1 MPKKRLAYYYDT
13 ETCTYHRYKPSA
25 KDYFK
30 QFGVLAFIGGL
41 VGFITV
47 QFFSTYYKDNQSTL
61 LVQERDT
68 LKTRIAMMHDR
79 LDLHEE
85 HLGELLEKDNG
96 VYLPIVGGEKI
107 SETNWQAGAG
117 GSELFD
123 PNRNDVATTLWIRTQ
138 KLQHQTEVL
147 RNSLVNVKKRMN
159 AKEVE
164 LKNVP
169 SIMPVNGTLISG
181 FGNRRH
187 PVGGHVKFHEGL
199 DFACD
204 VGTPLYATGDGVV
217 TNDTYGESGYGIHV
231 DIDHGNGYQT
241 KFAHMSVSK
250 VKVGQRVTRGQL
262 IGLSGNTGLSTGPHL
277 HYEIMFNGTKIDPV
291 DFFYMDLSPQEYRRL
306 SLDPGK
312 VTKEAIKKKLEAP
325 SMD

>member
-1 MPKKRLAYYYDT
+1 MPGKKLAYYYDT
-13 ETCTYHRYKPSA
+13 ETCTYHRAKPSV
-25 KDYFK
+25 KDYMK
-30 QFGVLAFIGGL
+30 QIAVLAVIAVI
-41 VGFITV
+41 VGFVTSEFVKRYFSDTQTV
-47 QFFSTYYKDNQSTL
+47 L
-61 LVQERDT
+61 MAQERDT
-68 LKTRIAMMHDR
+68 LKGRIAMMHDR

-85 HLGELLEKDNG
+85 RLGELLDKDNG

-107 SETNWQAGAG
+107 SDTKWQAGAG

-123 PNRNDVATTLWIRTQ
+123 PNRNDVATMLWIRTQ
-138 KLQHQTEVL
+138 KLQHQAEVL
-147 RNSLVNVKKRMN
+147 RSSLDNVKSRMN

-169 SIMPVNGTLISG
+169 SIMPVNATLISG
-181 FGNRRH
+181 FGTRRH
-187 PVGGHVKFHEGL
+187 PITGHMKFHEGL

-217 TNDTYGESGYGIHV
+217 TNDDYGQSGYGIHI

-241 KFAHMSVSK
+241 KFAHMSQVK
-250 VKVGQRVTRGQL
+250 VHVGQRVTRGQL
-262 IGLSGNTGLSTGPHL
+262 IGYSGNTGLSSGPHL
-277 HYEIMFNGTKIDPV
+277 HYEIMFKGTKIDPV

>member
-13 ETCTYHRYKPSA
+13 ETCTYHRAKPSVKDFA
-25 KDYFK
+25 KQIAVVAVIGVFVSFVTAEFFKTYFTDT
-30 QFGVLAFIGGL
+30 Q
-41 VGFITV
+41 T
-47 QFFSTYYKDNQSTL
+47 TL
-61 LVQERDT
+61 LAQERDT

-79 LDLHEE
+79 LDNHEE
-85 HLGELLEKDNG
+85 NLGTLLEKDNG
-96 VYLPIVGGEKI
+96 VYLPIVGAEKI

-123 PNRNDVATTLWIRTQ
+123 PNRNDIATTLWIRTQ

-147 RNSLVNVKKRMN
+147 RASLANVKTRIN

-169 SIMPVNGTLISG
+169 SIMPVNATLISG

-187 PVGGHVKFHEGL
+187 PVSGHMKFHEGL

-204 VGTPLYATGDGVV
+204 VGTPLYATGDGIV
-217 TNDTYGESGYGIHV
+217 TNNGYGESGYGIHV

-241 KFAHMSVSK
+241 KFAHMSDAK
-250 VKVGQRVTRGQL
+250 VAVGQRVTRGQL
-262 IGLSGNTGLSTGPHL
+262 IGYSGNTGLSTGPHL
-277 HYEIMFNGTKIDPV
+277 HYEIMYKGTKIDPV

-306 SLDPGK
+306 SLEPGK

>member
-1 MPKKRLAYYYDT
+1 M
-13 ETCTYHRYKPSA
+13 
-25 KDYFK
+25 
-30 QFGVLAFIGGL
+30 
-41 VGFITV
+41 
-47 QFFSTYYKDNQSTL
+47 
-61 LVQERDT
+61 
-68 LKTRIAMMHDR
+68 
-79 LDLHEE
+79 
-85 HLGELLEKDNG
+85 
-96 VYLPIVGGEKI
+96 KI
-107 SETNWQAGAG
+107 STILDHIDSRHMALPEFQRGYVWNRDQVRG
-117 GSELFD
+117 LF
-123 PNRNDVATTLWIRTQ
+123 
-138 KLQHQTEVL
+138 E
-147 RNSLVNVKKRMN
+147 SLY
-159 AKEVE
+159 
-164 LKNVP
+164 
-169 SIMPVNGTLISG
+169 
-181 FGNRRH
+181 RRH